1 MKVRHIL
8 LCSENTLF
16 KNKYEFVNEEPTEK
30 IKTLSKYQEYIKQN
44 FKLVKDKNP
53 NLKAPETLKKL
64 ALEWKSNKSM

>member
-16 KNKYEFVNEEPTEK
+16 KNKYEFVNEEPKEK

-53 NLKAPETLKKL
+53 NLKAPEILKKL
-64 ALEWKSNKSM
+64 ALEWKSKKSM